1 MGAERPWS
9 QQATS
14 TLGQAGERTGLEV
27 SGKLGSNTVAL
38 KKVVAFLSVHFH
50 SQLCLNTHCA

>member
-1 MGAERPWS
+1 MGAGRPWS

-27 SGKLGSNTVAL
+27 SKKLRSNTVSL
-38 KKVVAFLSVHFH
+38 KKVVAFLSGHFH
-50 SQLCLNTHCA
+50 SQLCLNTRCA